1 MMNDEKNMECVIEAR
16 GLTKVFRDF
25 WGRPKVRAVNGIN
38 LDVRRGEIFG
48 LLGPNGSGKSTTIK
62 MILGLLHPT
71 SGQLSVLGES
81 PRSVSVKTRIGF
93 MPEESYLYKYLTA
106 DEILNF
112 YANLYGMSGP
122 HKIERVN
129 ALIEQVG
136 LSKARDRRIGE
147 FSKGMARRIGLA
159 QALLNDPDLI
169 LLDEPTS
176 GLDPIAC
183 REVKDLLLALA
194 RQGKTILICSHHLS
208 DMQDICSR
216 VAILLQGEVCATGSV
231 QELLATPDTLK
242 LTLQAPSQTTL
253 TAVLD
258 LLERDTGT
266 RPQVDHTGRTLE
278 SVYIEKVSQKKSASS

>member
-1 MMNDEKNMECVIEAR
+1 MKDEELVIEAR
-16 GLTKVFRDF
+16 DLTKVFRDF

-62 MILGLLHPT
+62 MILGLLHPS
-71 SGQLSVLGES
+71 SGQLSVLGQS
-81 PRSVSVKTRIGF
+81 PRTVPVKSRMGF

-112 YANLYGMSGP
+112 YANLYGMSGS
-122 HKIERVN
+122 HKTARVN

-136 LSKARDRRIGE
+136 LSKARDRRVGE

-176 GLDPIAC
+176 GLDPIGC

-194 RQGKTILICSHHLS
+194 RQGKTILICSHHLA

-216 VAILLQGEVCATGSV
+216 VAILFQGEVCVTGSI
-231 QELLATPDTLK
+231 QELLATQDTLK
-242 LTLQAPSQTTL
+242 LTLQAPSPPTL

-266 RPQVDHTGRTLE
+266 RPHVDHTGRTLE
-278 SVYIEKVSQKKSASS
+278 SVYIEIVSQRKSATS

>member
-1 MMNDEKNMECVIEAR
+1 MNDEKNTECVIEAR

-25 WGRPKVRAVNGIN
+25 WGRPKVLAVNGIN

-62 MILGLLHPT
+62 MILGLLHPS
-71 SGQLSVLGES
+71 SGQLSVLGQS
-81 PRSVSVKTRIGF
+81 PRTVSVKSRMGF

-112 YANLYGMSGP
+112 YANLYGMSDP
-122 HKIERVN
+122 HKTERVN
-129 ALIEQVG
+129 TLIEQMG
-136 LSKARDRRIGE
+136 LSKARDRRVGE

-176 GLDPIAC
+176 GLDPIGC

-242 LTLQAPSQTTL
+242 LTLRAPSQTTL

-258 LLERDTGT
+258 LLERETGT

-278 SVYIEKVSQKKSASS
+278 SVYIETVSQRKSAP

>member
-1 MMNDEKNMECVIEAR
+1 MMKDEELVIEAR
-16 GLTKVFRDF
+16 DLTKVFLDF
-25 WGRPKVRAVNGIN
+25 WGRPKVRAVNGIH

-71 SGQLSVLGES
+71 SGQLSVLGQS
-81 PRSVSVKTRIGF
+81 PRAVSVKSRMGF

-112 YANLYGMSGP
+112 YANLYGMTGSA
-122 HKIERVN
+122 KTERVN

-136 LSKARDRRIGE
+136 LSQARDRRVGE

-194 RQGKTILICSHHLS
+194 RQGKTILICSHHLA

-231 QELLATPDTLK
+231 QELLSTPDTLK

-253 TAVLD
+253 MAVLD
-258 LLERDTGT
+258 LLERETGT
-266 RPQVDHTGRTLE
+266 RPQVDLTGRTLE
-278 SVYIEKVSQKKSASS
+278 SVYIETVSKRKSAS